1 MAKREKNDI
10 LVANPSIVMLSLVV
24 GQVRGSDFANV
35 RECSSSREVFNS
47 LRRRSYDAI
56 ILSDTLIAPDWRR
69 SVRMLRSGR
78 FCSPDIPII
87 LVCIEKSEN
96 GMSAIAQN
104 HNVYPVALSQVETI
118 QETITTALAE
128 VPKSKI
134 LIIEDDPAIAKLAC
148 RALEKDFDVTVC
160 NEGGQGIAAWS
171 ANEFD
176 LVLLDLMLPDI
187 SGEEILECI
196 INQKP
201 EQMVIIVTAHGN
213 IDRHQRLIEKGA
225 FDFVDK
231 PFDINRLRTI
241 CLQMISERVYVEVD
255 RTTME
260 FQCRLNRVGLR
271 IHAASADLKRGR
283 VAIAAQ
289 HLDHACI
296 EQPMNLSDDEW
307 TELIAEFDQ

>member
-1 MAKREKNDI
+1 MSKEYKKDV
-10 LVANPSIVMLSLVV
+10 LVANSNFVMLSLVV
-24 GQVRGSDFANV
+24 GHVRRNDFAYV
-35 RECSSSREVFNS
+35 RECNSSREIFEG

-56 ILSDTLIAPDWRR
+56 ILCDTLIGPDWRR

-87 LVCIEKSEN
+87 LVCQETSAN
-96 GMSAIAQN
+96 GVSAIAHN
-104 HNVYPVALSQVETI
+104 HNVCSVALSEIETI
-118 QETITTALAE
+118 QAMIRTSLAE

-134 LIIEDDPAIAKLAC
+134 LIIEDDPAIAKLVCKAV
-148 RALEKDFDVTVC
+148 ENDFDVTVC
-160 NEGGQGIAAWS
+160 NEGGQGLSVWN

-187 SGEEILECI
+187 SGEEILENI
-196 INQKP
+196 IDQKP
-201 EQMVIIVTAHGN
+201 EQIVVIITAHGN
-213 IDRHQRLIEKGA
+213 INRHQRLIEKGA

-231 PFDINRLRTI
+231 PFDINRLRTL
-241 CLQMISERVYVEVD
+241 CLQMISERVYVDSD
-255 RTTME
+255 RTTLE
-260 FQCRLNRVGLR
+260 FQSKLNRISRR

-296 EQPMNLSDDEW
+296 EQPMDLTDDEW